1 VYLEY
6 PLKVLYGISGIV
18 NPGGVLVTQD
28 ELEALVDEL
37 GLVAVVS
44 LLATIC
50 HNKAKQTL
58 YLKGQGANPY
68 TAWNSNGFLLKQL
81 MTRLRPIGSFDR
93 NVNLNGN

>member
-1 VYLEY
+1 MM
-6 PLKVLYGISGIV
+6 
-18 NPGGVLVTQD
+18 TQD

-37 GLVAVVS
+37 GLVSVVS

-58 YLKGQGANPY
+58 CLKGQGANPY

-81 MTRLRPIGSFDR
+81 MTRLRPIGNCDR

>member
-1 VYLEY
+1 M
-6 PLKVLYGISGIV
+6 
-18 NPGGVLVTQD
+18 TQN

-50 HNKAKQTL
+50 HNKAQQTL
-58 YLKGQGANPY
+58 CLEGQGATPY

-81 MTRLRPIGSFDR
+81 MTKLRPIGSCDR
-93 NVNLNGN
+93 DLNLNRN

>member
-1 VYLEY
+1 MVYFRE
-6 PLKVLYGISGIV
+6 IV
-18 NPGGVLVTQD
+18 NSGGVLVTQH

-50 HNKAKQTL
+50 HNKARQTL
-58 YLKGQGANPY
+58 SLKGQGASPY

-81 MTRLRPIGSFDR
+81 MTRLRPTCSYDPD
-93 NVNLNGN
+93 LDPHGN